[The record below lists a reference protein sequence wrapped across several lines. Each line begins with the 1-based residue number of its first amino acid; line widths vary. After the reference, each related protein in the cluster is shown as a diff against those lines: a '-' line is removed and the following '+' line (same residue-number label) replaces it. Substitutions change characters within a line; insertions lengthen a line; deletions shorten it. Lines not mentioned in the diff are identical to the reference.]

1 MKKTLFILL
10 MTLWQTTIY
19 AQTEKLIH
27 GRVLNDNFPVQG
39 IKVINLVTDKSTVTN
54 NNGAFVLMVKPDD
67 LLVFYGLE
75 YNYKRKS
82 ITAKD
87 IYDDNLTI
95 IIDKKPLELKEV
107 VVEKNNLDAV
117 KLGILQTPAKEYT
130 PAERK
135 IREATTG
142 LINPIVN
149 LLTGRTKNLKKLLT
163 IEQQEQL
170 LEKVENLYDD
180 DFYLNKLKIPKDYIK
195 AFQYYIIYDAKF
207 AAAVKAKNRT
217 LTTFR
222 IVDLAQEF
230 NQLLLDKK

>member
-27 GRVLNDNFPVQG
+27 GKVLNDNFPVQG

-67 LLVFYGLE
+67 LLVLYGLE
-75 YNYKRKS
+75 YNYRRKL

-180 DFYLNKLKIPKDYIK
+180 DFYINKLKIAKDYIK

>member
-27 GRVLNDNFPVQG
+27 GKVLNDNFPVQG

-67 LLVFYGLE
+67 LLVLYGLE
-75 YNYKRKS
+75 YNYRRKL

-180 DFYLNKLKIPKDYIK
+180 DFYLNKLKIAKDYIK

-230 NQLLLDKK
+230 NQLFLDKK

>member
-1 MKKTLFILL
+1 MKKNLFILL

-27 GRVLNDNFPVQG
+27 GSVLNDNFPVQG

>member
-27 GRVLNDNFPVQG
+27 GKVLNDNFPVQG

-67 LLVFYGLE
+67 LLVLYGLE
-75 YNYKRKS
+75 YNYRRKL

-180 DFYLNKLKIPKDYIK
+180 DFYLNKLKIAKDYIK